1 MSSDSLHSSGHTPS
15 LEEGN
20 TAIRVLQM
28 SKCYHM
34 YAQPGDRL
42 KQAFAYLAS
51 QLFGLQTT
59 PYFREFWSLKDV
71 SFEVKK
77 GETLGIIGRNG
88 AGKSTLLQIL
98 CGTLTPTSGTV
109 QTYGRVAALLE
120 LGAGFNPE
128 FTGRENIVM
137 NASVLGLTDLEIKDR
152 LEDIIA
158 FADIG
163 PFIDQPVKTYSSGM
177 YVRLAFSIATSVDP
191 DILVIDEALSVGD
204 GSFARKSF
212 DRIIALR
219 DAGKTILFCSHSLYQ
234 VEAIC
239 DRVVWLDGGQVQV
252 MGEPAKAIVAY
263 NAMLSKLSS
272 NGGSGF
278 QAQMGVSK
286 VSSLT
291 SSSASLNETEHTDQ
305 AGHTAQAEV
314 VQAPAGMA
322 YIKRVTVRS
331 DGLDGKDLQVSSRK
345 SLVQIQLDFLSD
357 VNLPAPSVAVV
368 ITDSE
373 GREIASAGTVN
384 DKVLLQISA
393 NGDGSALISYEHFPL
408 LKGVYWVN
416 VLLMCEKGIH
426 IYEPAEKV
434 AKLTVHQSDS
444 EIGIVSLPHSWAD
457 AGQS

>member
-1 MSSDSLHSSGHTPS
+1 MSSNSLHSSPHTPA

-20 TAIRVLQM
+20 TAIRVAHM

-42 KQAFAYLAS
+42 KQAFASLAS

-152 LEDIIA
+152 IEDIIA

-272 NGGSGF
+272 P
-278 QAQMGVSK
+278 VSAL
-286 VSSLT
+286 SFT
-291 SSSASLNETEHTDQ
+291 APAEH
-305 AGHTAQAEV
+305 AHQAEQAVQTEV
-314 VQAPAGMA
+314 VKAPAGVA
-322 YIKRVTVRS
+322 YIKQVTVRS

-384 DKVLLQISA
+384 DKVPLQISA
-393 NGDGSALISYEHFPL
+393 NGEGSALLSYEHFPL

-444 EIGIVSLPHSWAD
+444 EIGIVSLPHHWAD
-457 AGQS
+457 AGKS

>member
-1 MSSDSLHSSGHTPS
+1 MSSNSLHSSPHTPA

-20 TAIRVLQM
+20 TAIRVAHM

-42 KQAFAYLAS
+42 KQAFASLAS

-98 CGTLTPTSGTV
+98 CGILTPTSGTV

-152 LEDIIA
+152 IEDIIA

-272 NGGSGF
+272 PVSTLSF
-278 QAQMGVSK
+278 TAQ
-286 VSSLT
+286 
-291 SSSASLNETEHTDQ
+291 TEHAHQTEQ
-305 AGHTAQAEV
+305 AVQTEV
-314 VQAPAGMA
+314 VKAPAGVA
-322 YIKRVTVRS
+322 YIKQVTVRS

-357 VNLPAPSVAVV
+357 VSLPAPSVAVV

-384 DKVLLQISA
+384 DKVPLQVSA
-393 NGDGSALISYEHFPL
+393 NGEGSALLSYEHFPL

-444 EIGIVSLPHSWAD
+444 EIGIVSLPHHWAD
-457 AGQS
+457 AGKS

>member
-1 MSSDSLHSSGHTPS
+1 MSSNSLHSSPHTPA

-20 TAIRVLQM
+20 TAIRVAHM

-42 KQAFAYLAS
+42 KQAFASLAS

-152 LEDIIA
+152 IEDIIA

-272 NGGSGF
+272 P
-278 QAQMGVSK
+278 VSAL
-286 VSSLT
+286 SF
-291 SSSASLNETEHTDQ
+291 
-305 AGHTAQAEV
+305 TAQAAHAHDTEQAVQTEV
-314 VQAPAGMA
+314 VKAPAGVA
-322 YIKRVTVRS
+322 YIKQVTVRS

-384 DKVLLQISA
+384 DKVPLQISA
-393 NGDGSALISYEHFPL
+393 NGEGSALLSYEHFPL

-444 EIGIVSLPHSWAD
+444 EIGIVSLPHHWAN
-457 AGQS
+457 AGKS

>member
-1 MSSDSLHSSGHTPS
+1 MSSKD
-15 LEEGN
+15 
-20 TAIRVLQM
+20 TAAIVVQHM

-34 YAQPGDRL
+34 YAQPSDRL
-42 KQAFAYLAS
+42 KQAFSSLLSKALGFKAHS
-51 QLFGLQTT
+51 
-59 PYFREFWSLKDV
+59 YFREFWSLKDV
-71 SFEVKK
+71 SFEVKR

-98 CGTLTPTSGTV
+98 CGTLTPSSGTV
-109 QTYGRVAALLE
+109 QTNGRVAALLE

-128 FTGRENIVM
+128 FTGRENIFM
-137 NASVLGLTDLEIKDR
+137 NASVLGLNDAEIKDR

-239 DRVVWLDGGQVQV
+239 DRVIWLDKGQVQV
-252 MGEPAKAIVAY
+252 MGEPAQAIVAY
-263 NAMLSKLSS
+263 NAMLSKLSTP
-272 NGGSGF
+272 
-278 QAQMGVSK
+278 VSA
-286 VSSLT
+286 L
-291 SSSASLNETEHTDQ
+291 SSSAQEERTL
-305 AGHTAQAEV
+305 QAEQA
-314 VQAPAGMA
+314 VQTEVIKAPAGVA
-322 YIKRVTVRS
+322 YIKQVTVRS

-373 GREIASAGTVN
+373 GREIASAGSVN
-384 DKVLLQISA
+384 DKVPLQISA
-393 NGDGSALISYEHFPL
+393 NGEGSALLSYANFPL

-444 EIGIVSLPHSWAD
+444 EIGIVSLPHQWTD

>member
-1 MSSDSLHSSGHTPS
+1 MSSNSLHSSPYTPA

-20 TAIRVLQM
+20 TAIRVAHM

-42 KQAFAYLAS
+42 KQAFASLAS

-152 LEDIIA
+152 IEDIIA

-163 PFIDQPVKTYSSGM
+163 PFIDQAVNTYSSGM

-272 NGGSGF
+272 P
-278 QAQMGVSK
+278 VSAL
-286 VSSLT
+286 SF
-291 SSSASLNETEHTDQ
+291 
-305 AGHTAQAEV
+305 TAQVKHAHDTEQAVQTEV
-314 VQAPAGMA
+314 VKAPAGVA
-322 YIKRVTVRS
+322 YIKQVTVRS

-384 DKVLLQISA
+384 DKVPLQISA
-393 NGDGSALISYEHFPL
+393 NGEGSALLSYEHFPL

-444 EIGIVSLPHSWAD
+444 EIGIVSLPHHWAD
-457 AGQS
+457 AGKS

>member
-1 MSSDSLHSSGHTPS
+1 MSSDSLHSSGQTPS

-20 TAIRVLQM
+20 TAIRVLHM

-42 KQAFAYLAS
+42 KQALAS
-51 QLFGLQTT
+51 LANQLFGLQTT

-109 QTYGRVAALLE
+109 QTFGRVAALLE

-152 LEDIIA
+152 IEDIIA

>member
-1 MSSDSLHSSGHTPS
+1 MSSDSLHSSPQTS
-15 LEEGN
+15 ALENGN
-20 TAIRVLQM
+20 TAIRVSGM

-34 YAQPGDRL
+34 YEQPVDRL
-42 KQAFAYLAS
+42 KQALGSMVS
-51 QLFGLQTT
+51 QLLGTQAKT
-59 PYFREFWSLKDV
+59 YFREFWSLKDV

-77 GETLGIIGRNG
+77 GETLGVIGRNG

-109 QTYGRVAALLE
+109 QTFGRVAALLE

-137 NASVLGLTDLEIKDR
+137 NASVLGLTDPEIKDR
-152 LEDIIA
+152 MEDIIA

-163 PFIDQPVKTYSSGM
+163 QFIDQPVKTYSSGM

-239 DRVVWLDGGQVQV
+239 DRVIWLDGGQVQV

-263 NAMLSKLSS
+263 NAMLSKLSAPS
-272 NGGSGF
+272 NAEHLNGMVLGAGSGTPT
-278 QAQMGVSK
+278 QPDNTVK
-286 VSSLT
+286 
-291 SSSASLNETEHTDQ
+291 
-305 AGHTAQAEV
+305 
-314 VQAPAGMA
+314 APAGVA
-322 YIKRVTVRS
+322 YIKRVSVRS
-331 DGLDGKDLQVSSRK
+331 DGLEGKDLQVSSRK
-345 SLVQIQLDFLSD
+345 SLLQIQLDFLSD
-357 VNLPAPSVAVV
+357 INLPPPSVAVV

-384 DKVLLQISA
+384 DKFPLGMTP
-393 NGDGSALISYEHFPL
+393 NGEGSALLSYNNLPL
-408 LKGVYWVN
+408 LKGIYWIN

-444 EIGIVSLPHSWAD
+444 EVGIVSLPHTWVD

>member
-1 MSSDSLHSSGHTPS
+1 MSSNSLHSSPHTPA

-20 TAIRVLQM
+20 TAIRVAHM

-42 KQAFAYLAS
+42 KQAFASLAS

-152 LEDIIA
+152 IEDIIA

-272 NGGSGF
+272 P
-278 QAQMGVSK
+278 VSAL
-286 VSSLT
+286 SF
-291 SSSASLNETEHTDQ
+291 
-305 AGHTAQAEV
+305 TAQAAHAHDTEQAVQTEV
-314 VQAPAGMA
+314 VKAPAGVA
-322 YIKRVTVRS
+322 YIKQVTVRS

-384 DKVLLQISA
+384 DKVPLQISA
-393 NGDGSALISYEHFPL
+393 NGEGSALLSYEHFPL

-457 AGQS
+457 AGKS

>member
-1 MSSDSLHSSGHTPS
+1 MSSDSPHSSGHTPS
-15 LEEGN
+15 LEEGK
-20 TAIRVLQM
+20 TAIRVAHM

-42 KQAFAYLAS
+42 KQAFASLAS
-51 QLFGLQTT
+51 QLLGLQTT
-59 PYFREFWSLKDV
+59 SYFREFWSLKDV

-152 LEDIIA
+152 IEDIIA

-263 NAMLSKLSS
+263 NAILSKLSS
-272 NGGSGF
+272 P
-278 QAQMGVSK
+278 VSAL
-286 VSSLT
+286 SF
-291 SSSASLNETEHTDQ
+291 
-305 AGHTAQAEV
+305 TAQAAHANDTEQAVQTEV
-314 VQAPAGMA
+314 VKAPAGVA
-322 YIKRVTVRS
+322 YIKQVTVRS

-373 GREIASAGTVN
+373 GREITSAGTVN
-384 DKVLLQISA
+384 DKVPLQISA
-393 NGDGSALISYEHFPL
+393 NGEGSALLSYEHFPL

-444 EIGIVSLPHSWAD
+444 EIGIVSLPHHWAD
-457 AGQS
+457 AGKS

>member
-1 MSSDSLHSSGHTPS
+1 
-15 LEEGN
+15 
-20 TAIRVLQM
+20 
-28 SKCYHM
+28 
-34 YAQPGDRL
+34 
-42 KQAFAYLAS
+42 
-51 QLFGLQTT
+51 
-59 PYFREFWSLKDV
+59 
-71 SFEVKK
+71 
-77 GETLGIIGRNG
+77 
-88 AGKSTLLQIL
+88 
-98 CGTLTPTSGTV
+98 
-109 QTYGRVAALLE
+109 
-120 LGAGFNPE
+120 
-128 FTGRENIVM
+128 
-137 NASVLGLTDLEIKDR
+137 
-152 LEDIIA
+152 
-158 FADIG
+158 
-163 PFIDQPVKTYSSGM
+163 M

-278 QAQMGVSK
+278 QAQVDASK
-286 VSSLT
+286 VSSLA
-291 SSSASLNETEHTDQ
+291 SSSVSLNRTEHTDL
-305 AGHTAQAEV
+305 AGQTAQAEV

-322 YIKRVTVRS
+322 YIKQVTVRS

-384 DKVLLQISA
+384 DKVPLQVSV
-393 NGDGSALISYEHFPL
+393 NGEGSALLSYEHFPL

>member
-1 MSSDSLHSSGHTPS
+1 MSSDSAHSSGHTPS

-20 TAIRVLQM
+20 TAIRVAHM

-42 KQAFAYLAS
+42 KQAFASLAS

-109 QTYGRVAALLE
+109 QTFGRVAALLE

-152 LEDIIA
+152 IEDIIA

-272 NGGSGF
+272 P
-278 QAQMGVSK
+278 VS
-286 VSSLT
+286 
-291 SSSASLNETEHTDQ
+291 ALNF
-305 AGHTAQAEV
+305 TAQVKHAHDTEQAVQTEV
-314 VQAPAGMA
+314 VKAPAGVA
-322 YIKRVTVRS
+322 YIKQVTVRS

-357 VNLPAPSVAVV
+357 VNLPTPSVAVV

-373 GREIASAGTVN
+373 GREITSAGTVN
-384 DKVLLQISA
+384 DKVPLQISA
-393 NGDGSALISYEHFPL
+393 NGEGSALLSYEHFPL

-444 EIGIVSLPHSWAD
+444 EIGIVSLPHHWAD
-457 AGQS
+457 AGKS

>member
-1 MSSDSLHSSGHTPS
+1 MSSNSLHSSPHTPA

-20 TAIRVLQM
+20 TAIRVAHM

-42 KQAFAYLAS
+42 KQAFASLAS

-152 LEDIIA
+152 IEDIIA

-239 DRVVWLDGGQVQV
+239 DRVVWLDAGQVQV

-272 NGGSGF
+272 PVSALSF
-278 QAQMGVSK
+278 TAPAEHARQAEQ
-286 VSSLT
+286 
-291 SSSASLNETEHTDQ
+291 H
-305 AGHTAQAEV
+305 AQAEV
-314 VQAPAGMA
+314 LKAPAGVA
-322 YIKRVTVRS
+322 YIKQVTVRS

-384 DKVLLQISA
+384 DKVPLQISA
-393 NGDGSALISYEHFPL
+393 NGEGSALLSYEHFPL

-444 EIGIVSLPHSWAD
+444 EIGIVSLPHHWAD
-457 AGQS
+457 AGKS

>member
-1 MSSDSLHSSGHTPS
+1 MSSNSLHSSPHTPA

-20 TAIRVLQM
+20 TAIRVAHM

-42 KQAFAYLAS
+42 KQAFASLAS

-152 LEDIIA
+152 IEDIIA

-239 DRVVWLDGGQVQV
+239 DRVVWLDAGQVQV

-272 NGGSGF
+272 PVSALSSTA
-278 QAQMGVSK
+278 QA
-286 VSSLT
+286 
-291 SSSASLNETEHTDQ
+291 AHAHEAEQ
-305 AGHTAQAEV
+305 AVQAEV
-314 VQAPAGMA
+314 VKAPAGVA
-322 YIKRVTVRS
+322 YIKQVTVRS

-345 SLVQIQLDFLSD
+345 SLVQIHLDFLSD

-384 DKVLLQISA
+384 DKVPLQISA
-393 NGDGSALISYEHFPL
+393 KGEGSALLSYEHFPL

-457 AGQS
+457 AGKS

>member
-1 MSSDSLHSSGHTPS
+1 MASLLGRIAGFKPPS
-15 LEEGN
+15 
-20 TAIRVLQM
+20 
-28 SKCYHM
+28 
-34 YAQPGDRL
+34 
-42 KQAFAYLAS
+42 
-51 QLFGLQTT
+51 
-59 PYFREFWSLKDV
+59 YFREFWSLKDV

-109 QTYGRVAALLE
+109 QTNGRVAALLE

-128 FTGRENIVM
+128 FTGRENIFM
-137 NASVLGLTDLEIKDR
+137 NASVLGLSDAEIKDR
-152 LEDIIA
+152 LENIIA

-163 PFIDQPVKTYSSGM
+163 AFIDQPVKTYSSGM

-204 GSFARKSF
+204 GSFSRKSF

-239 DRVVWLDGGQVQV
+239 DRVIWLDGGQVQV

-263 NAMLSKLSS
+263 NAMLSKLSG
-272 NGGSGF
+272 NGSLGL
-278 QAQMGVSK
+278 QANAMS
-286 VSSLT
+286 VSS
-291 SSSASLNETEHTDQ
+291 AD
-305 AGHTAQAEV
+305 V
-314 VQAPAGMA
+314 VKAPAGVA

-345 SLVQIQLDFLSD
+345 SLVQVQLDFLCD

-368 ITDSE
+368 ITDTE

-384 DKVLLQISA
+384 DKVPLQISA
-393 NGDGSALISYEHFPL
+393 NGEGSALLSYDNFPL

-434 AKLTVHQSDS
+434 AKLTVHQADS
-444 EIGIVSLPHSWAD
+444 EIGIVSLPHRWTD
-457 AGQS
+457 AGTS

>member
-1 MSSDSLHSSGHTPS
+1 MSSDSLHSSGHTSS

-20 TAIRVLQM
+20 TAIRVLHM

-42 KQAFAYLAS
+42 KQALAS
-51 QLFGLQTT
+51 LATKLFGLQTT

-109 QTYGRVAALLE
+109 QTFGRVAALLE

-137 NASVLGLTDLEIKDR
+137 NASVLGLTDAEIKDR

-239 DRVVWLDGGQVQV
+239 DRVVWLDGGLVQV
-252 MGEPAKAIVAY
+252 MGEPATAIVAY

-272 NGGSGF
+272 PVSALSF
-278 QAQMGVSK
+278 TAQA
-286 VSSLT
+286 
-291 SSSASLNETEHTDQ
+291 EHSHQ
-305 AGHTAQAEV
+305 SEQHAQAEV
-314 VQAPAGMA
+314 VKAPVGMA

-384 DKVLLQISA
+384 DKVPLQVSA
-393 NGDGSALISYEHFPL
+393 NGEGSALLSYEHFPL

-444 EIGIVSLPHSWAD
+444 EIGIVSLPHHWAD
-457 AGQS
+457 AGQP

>member
-1 MSSDSLHSSGHTPS
+1 MSSNSLHSSPHTPA

-20 TAIRVLQM
+20 TAIRVAHM

-42 KQAFAYLAS
+42 KQAFASLAS

-152 LEDIIA
+152 IEDIIA

-272 NGGSGF
+272 P
-278 QAQMGVSK
+278 VSAL
-286 VSSLT
+286 SF
-291 SSSASLNETEHTDQ
+291 
-305 AGHTAQAEV
+305 TAQVKHAHDTEQAVQTEV
-314 VQAPAGMA
+314 VKAPAGVA
-322 YIKRVTVRS
+322 YIKQVTVRT

-384 DKVLLQISA
+384 DKVPLQISA
-393 NGDGSALISYEHFPL
+393 NGEGSALLSYEHFPL

-444 EIGIVSLPHSWAD
+444 EIGIVSLPHHWAD
-457 AGQS
+457 AGKS

>member
-1 MSSDSLHSSGHTPS
+1 MSSNSLHSSPHTPA
-15 LEEGN
+15 LEEDN
-20 TAIRVLQM
+20 TAIRVAHM

-42 KQAFAYLAS
+42 KQAFASLAS

-152 LEDIIA
+152 IEDIIA

-272 NGGSGF
+272 PVSTLSF
-278 QAQMGVSK
+278 TAQ
-286 VSSLT
+286 
-291 SSSASLNETEHTDQ
+291 TEHAHQTEQ
-305 AGHTAQAEV
+305 AVQTEV
-314 VQAPAGMA
+314 VKAPAGVA
-322 YIKRVTVRS
+322 YIKQVTVRS

-357 VNLPAPSVAVV
+357 VSLPAPSVAVV

-384 DKVLLQISA
+384 DKVPLQVSA
-393 NGDGSALISYEHFPL
+393 NGEGSALLSYEHFPL

-444 EIGIVSLPHSWAD
+444 EIGIVSLPHHWAD
-457 AGQS
+457 AGKS

>member
-1 MSSDSLHSSGHTPS
+1 MSSNSLHSSPHTPA

-20 TAIRVLQM
+20 TAIRVAHM

-42 KQAFAYLAS
+42 KQALAS
-51 QLFGLQTT
+51 LGIKLFGLQTT

-137 NASVLGLTDLEIKDR
+137 NASVLGLTDLEIKGR

-177 YVRLAFSIATSVDP
+177 YVRLAFSFATSVDP
-191 DILVIDEALSVGD
+191 DFLVIDEALSVGD

-239 DRVVWLDGGQVQV
+239 DRVVWLDAGQVQV

-384 DKVLLQISA
+384 DKVPLQISA
-393 NGDGSALISYEHFPL
+393 NGEGSALLSYEHFPL

-444 EIGIVSLPHSWAD
+444 EIGIVSLPHHWAD
-457 AGQS
+457 AGKS

>member
-1 MSSDSLHSSGHTPS
+1 MSSNSLHSSPHTPA

-20 TAIRVLQM
+20 TAIRVAHM

-42 KQAFAYLAS
+42 KQAFASLAS

-152 LEDIIA
+152 IEDIIA

-272 NGGSGF
+272 PVSTLSF
-278 QAQMGVSK
+278 TAQ
-286 VSSLT
+286 
-291 SSSASLNETEHTDQ
+291 TEHAHQTEQ
-305 AGHTAQAEV
+305 AVQTEV
-314 VQAPAGMA
+314 VKAPAGVA
-322 YIKRVTVRS
+322 YIKQVTVRS

-357 VNLPAPSVAVV
+357 VSLPAPSVAVV

-384 DKVLLQISA
+384 DKVPLQVSA
-393 NGDGSALISYEHFPL
+393 NGEGSALLSYEHFPL

-444 EIGIVSLPHSWAD
+444 EIGIVSLPHHWAD
-457 AGQS
+457 AGKS

>member
-1 MSSDSLHSSGHTPS
+1 MSSNSLHSSPHTPA

-20 TAIRVLQM
+20 TAIRVAHM

-42 KQAFAYLAS
+42 KQAFASLAS

-109 QTYGRVAALLE
+109 QTFGRVAALLE

-137 NASVLGLTDLEIKDR
+137 NASVLGLTDLEINDR
-152 LEDIIA
+152 IEDIIA

-272 NGGSGF
+272 P
-278 QAQMGVSK
+278 VSAL
-286 VSSLT
+286 SF
-291 SSSASLNETEHTDQ
+291 
-305 AGHTAQAEV
+305 TAQATHAHDTEQAVQTEV
-314 VQAPAGMA
+314 VKAPAGVA
-322 YIKRVTVRS
+322 YIKQVTVRS

-384 DKVLLQISA
+384 DKVPLQISA
-393 NGDGSALISYEHFPL
+393 NGEGSALLSYEHFPL

-444 EIGIVSLPHSWAD
+444 EIGIVSLPHHWAN
-457 AGQS
+457 AGKS

>member
-1 MSSDSLHSSGHTPS
+1 
-15 LEEGN
+15 
-20 TAIRVLQM
+20 
-28 SKCYHM
+28 M
-34 YAQPGDRL
+34 YAQPSDRL
-42 KQAFAYLAS
+42 KQAFASLLGRIA
-51 QLFGLQTT
+51 GLKPST
-59 PYFREFWSLKDV
+59 YFREFWSLKDV

-109 QTYGRVAALLE
+109 QTNGRVAALLE

-128 FTGRENIVM
+128 FTGRENIFM
-137 NASVLGLTDLEIKDR
+137 NASVLGLSDAEIKDR

-163 PFIDQPVKTYSSGM
+163 AFIDQPVKTYSSGM

-204 GSFARKSF
+204 GSFSRKSF

-239 DRVVWLDGGQVQV
+239 DRVIWLDGGQVQV
-252 MGEPAKAIVAY
+252 MGQPANAIVAY
-263 NAMLSKLSS
+263 NAMLSKLSAGGNTGLQANAMSILSAEPS
-272 NGGSGF
+272 N
-278 QAQMGVSK
+278 
-286 VSSLT
+286 
-291 SSSASLNETEHTDQ
+291 SSAQTD
-305 AGHTAQAEV
+305 V
-314 VQAPAGMA
+314 VKAPAGVA

-331 DGLDGKDLQVSSRK
+331 DGLDGKELQVSSRK
-345 SLVQIQLDFLSD
+345 SLVQIQLDFLCD

-368 ITDSE
+368 ITDTE

-384 DKVLLQISA
+384 DKVPLQISA
-393 NGDGSALISYEHFPL
+393 NGEGSALLSYDNFPL

-434 AKLTVHQSDS
+434 AKLSVHQADS
-444 EIGIVSLPHSWAD
+444 EIGIVSLPHRWTD
-457 AGQS
+457 AGPS

>member
-1 MSSDSLHSSGHTPS
+1 
-15 LEEGN
+15 
-20 TAIRVLQM
+20 
-28 SKCYHM
+28 
-34 YAQPGDRL
+34 
-42 KQAFAYLAS
+42 
-51 QLFGLQTT
+51 
-59 PYFREFWSLKDV
+59 
-71 SFEVKK
+71 
-77 GETLGIIGRNG
+77 
-88 AGKSTLLQIL
+88 LLQIL
-98 CGTLTPTSGTV
+98 CGTLTPSSGTV
-109 QTYGRVAALLE
+109 QTNGRVAALLE

-128 FTGRENIVM
+128 FTGRENIFM
-137 NASVLGLTDLEIKDR
+137 NASVLGLNDAEIKDR

-239 DRVVWLDGGQVQV
+239 DRVIWLDKGQVQV
-252 MGEPAKAIVAY
+252 MGEPAQAIVAY
-263 NAMLSKLSS
+263 NAMLSKLSTP
-272 NGGSGF
+272 
-278 QAQMGVSK
+278 VSA
-286 VSSLT
+286 L
-291 SSSASLNETEHTDQ
+291 SSSAPEERTL
-305 AGHTAQAEV
+305 QAEQAIQTEV
-314 VQAPAGMA
+314 IKAPAGVA
-322 YIKRVTVRS
+322 YIKQVTVRS
-331 DGLDGKDLQVSSRK
+331 DGLYGKDLQVSSRK

-373 GREIASAGTVN
+373 GREIASAGSVN
-384 DKVLLQISA
+384 DKVPLQISA
-393 NGDGSALISYEHFPL
+393 NGEGSALLSYANFPL

-444 EIGIVSLPHSWAD
+444 EIGIVSLPHHWAD
-457 AGQS
+457 AGKS

>member
-1 MSSDSLHSSGHTPS
+1 MSSNSLHSSPHTPA

-20 TAIRVLQM
+20 TAIRVAHM

-42 KQAFAYLAS
+42 KQAFASLAS

-59 PYFREFWSLKDV
+59 PYVREFWSLKDV

-137 NASVLGLTDLEIKDR
+137 NASVLGLTDLEIKER
-152 LEDIIA
+152 IEDIIA

-263 NAMLSKLSS
+263 NAMSSKLSS
-272 NGGSGF
+272 PVSALSF
-278 QAQMGVSK
+278 TAQ
-286 VSSLT
+286 
-291 SSSASLNETEHTDQ
+291 TEHPHQTEQ
-305 AGHTAQAEV
+305 AVQTEV
-314 VQAPAGMA
+314 VKAPAGVA
-322 YIKRVTVRS
+322 YIKQVTVRS

-393 NGDGSALISYEHFPL
+393 NGEGSALLSYEHFPL

-444 EIGIVSLPHSWAD
+444 EIGIVSLPHHWAD
-457 AGQS
+457 AGKS

>member
-1 MSSDSLHSSGHTPS
+1 MSSDSLHSSGHTSS

-20 TAIRVLQM
+20 TAIRVLHM

-42 KQAFAYLAS
+42 KQALAS
-51 QLFGLQTT
+51 LATKLFGLQTT

-109 QTYGRVAALLE
+109 QTFGRVAALLE

-137 NASVLGLTDLEIKDR
+137 NASVLGLTDAEIKDR

-252 MGEPAKAIVAY
+252 MGEPATAIVAY

-272 NGGSGF
+272 PVSALSF
-278 QAQMGVSK
+278 TAQA
-286 VSSLT
+286 
-291 SSSASLNETEHTDQ
+291 EHSHQ
-305 AGHTAQAEV
+305 SEQHAQAEV
-314 VQAPAGMA
+314 VKAPVGMA

-384 DKVLLQISA
+384 DKVPLQVSA
-393 NGDGSALISYEHFPL
+393 NGEGSALLSYEHFPL

-444 EIGIVSLPHSWAD
+444 EIGIVSLPHQWAD
-457 AGQS
+457 AGQP